1 MPSEAPQRFLVTC
14 ALPYANGDLHSG
26 HLLEAVLTDIF
37 VRFQRLRSNQVLFV
51 CADDTHGAAIELS
64 ASKSGVS
71 PEQMISRVWQNHIQ
85 DYAGF
90 DIGFDLFYTTNSE
103 ENRRYAELIYNNLR
117 KHELIVEKETEQ
129 LFCAH
134 DNRFLPDRFI
144 IGTCPNCKADDQYG
158 DACESCGTAYEPV
171 ALLKPRCFI
180 CGKEPQI
187 KKTRQ
192 LYVKL
197 DNCSSFLKEYVEN
210 TGVLQEEIRN
220 YVKHWISGGLQEW
233 CISRDGPNF
242 GFKIPGTENKY
253 FYVWLDAPVG
263 YLSTTEKWCKENGKR
278 LEDYWAPESNT
289 RIIHFIGKDI
299 VYFHALFWPL
309 MLKNSGFKLPSSI
322 VVHGFLNVMGQKMSK
337 SRGTFIL
344 AREYLQKVNHP
355 QAPEYLRFF
364 FGAKLM
370 PNTADIDLSPE
381 EFISR
386 INTTLANNFGNLH
399 HRTMVFCERYFSNKI
414 PDQPWDQQIATII
427 EEAASEIS
435 TYYQNCEI
443 KLVVKKIHSLGS
455 LGNKYYQDNKPW
467 ESIKTQ
473 PDKAAEVMVTCV
485 NLIKAIA
492 VFLKPITPGLSA
504 RVERQLSMSFSWEDY
519 RFSLKNITLGP
530 TEKLIKPLEKEDIE
544 NLFTHSLYS
553 PKMVQQKEGLI
564 NVETFRNCDLRIGS
578 VISAEPVQKS
588 KKLLKLQVDLGK
600 EQRQI
605 IAGIAESYTPE
616 QIRGK
621 QVVVLT
627 NLKAAT
633 LMRHKSEGMILT
645 AQNADGSVV
654 LIQPDKL
661 VSSGAKIA

>member
-1 MPSEAPQRFLVTC
+1 MSPEASQRFLVTC
-14 ALPYANGDLHSG
+14 ALPYANGDLHLG
-26 HLLEAVLTDIF
+26 HLLEAVMTDIF
-37 VRFQRLRSNQVLFV
+37 VRFQKLRSNQVLFV

-64 ASKSGVS
+64 ANKNGLS
-71 PEQMISRVWQNHIQ
+71 PEQMVYQVRQNHIR

-103 ENRRYAELIYNNLR
+103 ENRRYAELIYNNFK
-117 KHELIVEKETEQ
+117 KHELIVERETEQ
-129 LFCAH
+129 FFCTH

-144 IGTCPNCKADDQYG
+144 IGTCPNCKAEDQYG
-158 DACESCGTAYEPV
+158 DVCEACGTTYEPV
-171 ALLKPRCFI
+171 DLVKPRCYI
-180 CGKEPQI
+180 CGKEPLIQ
-187 KKTRQ
+187 KSRQ

-197 DNCSSFLKEYVEN
+197 DSCSSFLKEYVEN
-210 TGVLQEEIRN
+210 AGVLQEEIRN
-220 YVKHWISGGLQEW
+220 YVRNWISQGLQEW
-233 CISRDGPNF
+233 CISRDGPYF

-278 LEDYWAPESNT
+278 IEDYWAPESNT

-322 VVHGFLNVMGQKMSK
+322 VVHGFLSILGQKMSK

-344 AREYLQKVNHP
+344 AKEYLQKVNHP

-364 FGAKLM
+364 FGTKLM
-370 PNTADIDLSPE
+370 PNTADIDLSPD

-399 HRTMVFCERYFSNKI
+399 HRTMVFCERYFDNKI
-414 PDQPWDQQIATII
+414 PDQPWDQQIAEIV

-435 TYYQNCEI
+435 GHYEKCEI
-443 KLVVKKIHSLGS
+443 KQVVEKIHSLGS

-467 ESIKTQ
+467 ESVKTQ
-473 PDKAAEVMVTCV
+473 PDKAAAVMVTCI

-519 RFSLKNITLGP
+519 RFSLQNKALGP
-530 TEKLIKPLEKEDIE
+530 TEKLVKPLEKEDIE
-544 NLFTHSLYS
+544 NLFPAGEKKVL
-553 PKMVQQKEGLI
+553 PQKEGLI
-564 NVETFRNCDLRIGS
+564 DIETFKTCDLRIGS
-578 VISAEPVQKS
+578 VISAESIQKS

-600 EQRQI
+600 ERRQI
-605 IAGIAESYTPE
+605 ISGIAESYTPE
-616 QIRGK
+616 QLRG
-621 QVVVLT
+621 QPVVVLT
-627 NLKAAT
+627 NLKTAT
-633 LMRHKSEGMILT
+633 LMGHKSEGMILT

-654 LIQPDKL
+654 LIQPQKMI
-661 VSSGAKIA
+661 SSGAKIA

>member
-1 MPSEAPQRFLVTC
+1 MSSDAPQRFLVTC
-14 ALPYANGDLHSG
+14 ALPYANGDLHLG

-37 VRFQRLRSNQVLFV
+37 VRFQKLRSNQVLFV

-64 ASKSGVS
+64 ANKNGLS
-71 PEQMISRVWQNHIQ
+71 PEQMVSQVRQNHIR
-85 DYAGF
+85 DYAGL
-90 DIGFDLFYTTNSE
+90 DISFDLFYTTNSE
-103 ENRRYAELIYNNLR
+103 ENRRYAELIYNNFR
-117 KHELIVEKETEQ
+117 KHELIVERETEQ
-129 LFCAH
+129 FFCTH

-144 IGTCPNCKADDQYG
+144 IGTCPNCKAEDQYG
-158 DACESCGTAYEPV
+158 DVCEACGAAYEPV
-171 ALLKPRCFI
+171 TLIKPRCFI

-187 KKTRQ
+187 KKSRQ

-197 DNCSSFLKEYVEN
+197 DSCSSFLKEYVEN
-210 TGVLQEEIRN
+210 TSVLQEEIRN
-220 YVKHWISGGLQEW
+220 YVKHWISQGLQEW
-233 CISRDGPNF
+233 CISRDGPYF

-278 LEDYWAPESNT
+278 IEDYWAPESNT

-322 VVHGFLNVMGQKMSK
+322 MVHGFLNIMGQKMSK

-364 FGAKLM
+364 FGTKLM
-370 PNTADIDLSPE
+370 PNTSDIDLSPE

-399 HRTMVFCERYFSNKI
+399 HRTMVFCERYFDNKI
-414 PDQPWDQQIATII
+414 PDQPWDQQIAEII
-427 EEAASEIS
+427 EEAASEVS
-435 TYYQNCEI
+435 SYYEKCEI
-443 KLVVKKIHSLGS
+443 KLVVEKIHSLGS

-467 ESIKTQ
+467 ESVKTQ
-473 PDKAAEVMVTCV
+473 PDKAASVMVTCI

-519 RFSLKNITLGP
+519 RFSLKNKALGP
-530 TEKLIKPLEKEDIE
+530 TEKLVKPLEKEDIE
-544 NLFTHSLYS
+544 NLFAASE
-553 PKMVQQKEGLI
+553 KKVQKKEGLI
-564 NVETFRNCDLRIGS
+564 DIEAFKTCDLRIGS
-578 VISAEPVQKS
+578 VISAESIQKS

-600 EQRQI
+600 ERRQI
-605 IAGIAESYTPE
+605 IAGIAESYSPE
-616 QIRGK
+616 QLRG
-621 QVVVLT
+621 QSVVVLT

-633 LMRHKSEGMILT
+633 LMGHKSEGMILT

-654 LIQPDKL
+654 LIQPHKL

>member
-1 MPSEAPQRFLVTC
+1 MSPDAPQRFLVTC
-14 ALPYANGDLHSG
+14 ALPYANGDLHLG

-37 VRFQRLRSNQVLFV
+37 VRFQKLRSNEVLFV

-64 ASKSGVS
+64 ASKNGLS
-71 PEQMISRVWQNHIQ
+71 PEEMVSQVRQNHIR

-103 ENRRYAELIYNNLR
+103 ENRRYAELIYNNFR
-117 KHELIVEKETEQ
+117 KHELIAERETEQ
-129 LFCAH
+129 FFCTH

-144 IGTCPNCKADDQYG
+144 IGTCPNCKAEDQYG
-158 DACESCGTAYEPV
+158 DACEACGAAYEPV
-171 ALLKPRCFI
+171 ALTKPRCFI

-187 KKTRQ
+187 QLSRQ

-197 DNCSSFLKEYVEN
+197 DSCSSFLKEYVEN
-210 TGVLQEEIRN
+210 TDVLQEEIRN
-220 YVKHWISGGLQEW
+220 YVKHWISQGLKEW
-233 CISRDGPNF
+233 CISRDGPYF

-278 LEDYWAPESNT
+278 VEDYWAPESNT

-322 VVHGFLNVMGQKMSK
+322 VVHGFLKIMGQKMSK

-344 AREYLQKVNHP
+344 AKEYLQKVNHP

-364 FGAKLM
+364 FATKLM
-370 PNTADIDLSPE
+370 PSTGDIDLSPE
-381 EFISR
+381 EFINR

-399 HRTMVFCERYFSNKI
+399 HRTLVFCERYFDNKI
-414 PDQPWDQQIATII
+414 PDQPWDQQFADII
-427 EEAASEIS
+427 EEAALEIS
-435 TYYQNCEI
+435 SHYEKCEI
-443 KLVVKKIHSLGS
+443 KLVVEKIHSLGS
-455 LGNKYYQDNKPW
+455 LGNKCYQDNKPW
-467 ESIKTQ
+467 ESVKTQ
-473 PDKAAEVMVTCV
+473 PDKAAAVMVTCI

-504 RVERQLSMSFSWEDY
+504 RVERQLSMNFSWEDY
-519 RFSLKNITLGP
+519 RFSLKNKALGP
-530 TEKLIKPLEKEDIE
+530 TEKLVKPLEKEEIE
-544 NLFTHSLYS
+544 SLFAFSE
-553 PKMVQQKEGLI
+553 KKVQLKEGLI
-564 NVETFRNCDLRIGS
+564 DIETFKTCDLRIGS
-578 VISAEPVQKS
+578 VISAESIQKS
-588 KKLLKLQVDLGK
+588 KKLLKLQVELGK
-600 EQRQI
+600 ERRQI

-616 QIRGK
+616 QLSG
-621 QVVVLT
+621 QPVVVLT

-633 LMRHKSEGMILT
+633 LMGHKSEGMVLT

-654 LIQPDKL
+654 LIQPQKV